1 MKILGLNI
9 SRSQKS
15 LTAVPQ
21 KSGWR
26 RILEPFTGAWQKNIE
41 EKRGDLLTYPT
52 LYACISRISL
62 DMGKLPFSL
71 RRRDGS
77 GIWNEIQH
85 ADYSPVLG
93 KPNNYQTA
101 GQFREYWS
109 LCKNIQGNT
118 YVLKGRNA
126 RGSVVALYILDSER
140 TMPMV
145 SDSGAVFYQLYID
158 KLNNLPE
165 DYPAENLIV
174 PASEIIHDRCMTV
187 HHPLIGIPPLAAAYW
202 PTLKNMKIMRSATEF
217 FGNNAQPG
225 GLLTAPAGMTDDDAK
240 AVQDYWNNNFTEGKS
255 GKVAIIGADMKFTPF
270 AMKSIDAQMVEQMRY
285 SDEQICQPFGI
296 KPYKLGIGTPPSGWK
311 AYDINTEYYSDV
323 LQPQIEHMEALLDD
337 GLGITRPMGI
347 ELDLDPLLR
356 MDEISRSEVET
367 KLVSGKIKTPD
378 EGRARFNL
386 SPTGGGDT
394 LWGQHQDYP
403 LGTLAGRNDLNPSEP
418 AASLTEAEQDAI
430 KEMRAYVATQKAIA
444 AMKKT
449 LEPFHDD

>member
-158 KLNNLPE
+158 KLP
-165 DYPAENLIV
+165 
-174 PASEIIHDRCMTV
+174 R
-187 HHPLIGIPPLAAAYW
+187 
-202 PTLKNMKIMRSATEF
+202 
-217 FGNNAQPG
+217 
-225 GLLTAPAGMTDDDAK
+225 
-240 AVQDYWNNNFTEGKS
+240 
-255 GKVAIIGADMKFTPF
+255 
-270 AMKSIDAQMVEQMRY
+270 
-285 SDEQICQPFGI
+285 
-296 KPYKLGIGTPPSGWK
+296 
-311 AYDINTEYYSDV
+311 
-323 LQPQIEHMEALLDD
+323 
-337 GLGITRPMGI
+337 
-347 ELDLDPLLR
+347 
-356 MDEISRSEVET
+356 
-367 KLVSGKIKTPD
+367 
-378 EGRARFNL
+378 
-386 SPTGGGDT
+386 
-394 LWGQHQDYP
+394 
-403 LGTLAGRNDLNPSEP
+403 
-418 AASLTEAEQDAI
+418 
-430 KEMRAYVATQKAIA
+430 
-444 AMKKT
+444 
-449 LEPFHDD
+449 